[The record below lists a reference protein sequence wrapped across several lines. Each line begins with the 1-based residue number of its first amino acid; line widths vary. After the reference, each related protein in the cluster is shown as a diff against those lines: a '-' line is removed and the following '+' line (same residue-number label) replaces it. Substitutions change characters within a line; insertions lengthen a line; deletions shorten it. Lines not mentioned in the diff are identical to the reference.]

1 MNAQDIKMRE
11 LDLDELDA
19 VSGGASALVRALIA
33 AYDAIASVTRT
44 LQDDPEQPANVP
56 MKL

>member
-1 MNAQDIKMRE
+1 MYTETRE
-11 LDLDELDA
+11 LDVVEVDS

-33 AYDAIASVTRT
+33 AYDAIHSVEKTLAASDGYTPPPVS
-44 LQDDPEQPANVP
+44 